1 MRITKNHSLSQCL
14 GHAYTKLCPL
24 YCILVNVTND
34 PMTVSR
40 GVRRGG
46 GVCTCIPV
54 CHTGRDIGGAKLK
67 IKIMKLNNLYKNRNA
82 NLIVCPSAQNI
93 LAVLLTVSEEDVV
106 A

>member
-40 GVRRGG
+40 GFFFFF
-46 GVCTCIPV
+46 CTCIPM
-54 CHTGRDIGGAKLK
+54 CHTERDLRGAKLK
-67 IKIMKLNNLYKNRNA
+67 MKIMKLNNLYKNRNA